1 MDWYNHGSVY
11 VCYPVHGLKDPML
24 KLNKRV
30 ISGLLAALIMTGV
43 AGCSSYGSARI
54 QSVPPGAEVINV
66 SDDTNLGK
74 APVMIT
80 RKADRDESRRITVRL
95 SKPGYRDEVQTFWLN
110 IRESSRIKMR
120 KLYVLGRN

>member
-1 MDWYNHGSVY
+1 
-11 VCYPVHGLKDPML
+11 
-24 KLNKRV
+24 
-30 ISGLLAALIMTGV
+30 
-43 AGCSSYGSARI
+43 
-54 QSVPPGAEVINV
+54 VINV

-110 IRESSRIKMR
+110 IRESSRINAEFAPQEITIELVPER
-120 KLYVLGRN
+120 